1 MNHLSRRDVA
11 LLYLL
16 SAPVSSYI
24 RILSLRH
31 VAFIAELNSLTKP
44 LTTIHAVPRGLSLPS
59 RLISRELFNFQG
71 LAAARSLSV
80 ESSLIVLASDQVLR
94 EGGGRDNEWRFSGNF
109 EARLQ

>member
-1 MNHLSRRDVA
+1 M
-11 LLYLL
+11 LLYN
-16 SAPVSSYI
+16 SSI
-24 RILSLRH
+24 EGICKSHALIASLVQQSSLFLEGSLSL
-31 VAFIAELNSLTKP
+31 SL
-44 LTTIHAVPRGLSLPS
+44 